1 MQPRDR
7 HTWKI
12 EDRKIST
19 TPANRVG
26 GFKTRQPFCKM
37 KTALAQPEYQRWIKS
52 SRRFNYDKSVLW
64 FFVSASSTLITRCI
78 NPWPTVSFHNYVSYD
93 IKSLKEKKKKKKEFE
108 KSDGMAMVTQ
118 ALNRFHFN
126 PVSRERERVKR
137 IIRNE
142 LNNN

>member
-78 NPWPTVSFHNYVSYD
+78 NLWPTVSFHNYVSYD
-93 IKSLKEKKKKKKEFE
+93 IKSLKEKKKEKKRVRKERWNGYGYTSFE
-108 KSDGMAMVTQ
+108 SISFQ
-118 ALNRFHFN
+118 SSL
-126 PVSRERERVKR
+126 SWKR
-137 IIRNE
+137 TRKTDN
-142 LNNN
+142 